1 MNPESSNKISIPDLD
16 YKAIQTEAM
25 GILDNARNGN
35 LRSAMVAY
43 ITTKQR
49 KLPENTTVDNAV
61 DSILK
66 VSNDFASALP
76 KDVTQDDI
84 ENMLRRNIRKLT
96 SQQAVVYL
104 ATLETIF
111 NTLDDAAVS
120 GSMPDAETLKNK
132 FQTKVDV
139 ADNESIDAIRD
150 QISNLAKSIQSDSLK
165 ASVYAA
171 GNNEISE
178 FIKTRD
184 TEMSSETAE
193 QIHNI
198 LLDETR
204 KHELY
209 AATACV
215 CYGMALDGKIEGMSA
230 NQFDA
235 GILTAL
241 VAAGLEK
248 ASVLQQYAS
257 GKIDEKQAAKRL
269 EKIATVLKYILIGV
283 VYVLFFL
290 AVAYAGGT
298 ICALLSPWIAFP
310 FFHHGAF
317 NFGILCGMYFTGHLY
332 KHINNAI
339 ERIWGFLTN
348 ITNKAKQIFSSNKN
362 KTSNR
367 NENAPLHKTST
378 NAVEEEEE
386 DFNENT
392 VKQSVAY

>member
-1 MNPESSNKISIPDLD
+1 MNTEKQNKIAIPNLD
-16 YKAIQTEAM
+16 YKAMQTEVT
-25 GILDNARNGN
+25 GILNNAKNVN
-35 LRSAMVAY
+35 LRSAMAAY
-43 ITTKQR
+43 ITSKQS

-76 KDVTQDDI
+76 NDIKQDDI
-84 ENMLRRNIRKLT
+84 ENMLRLNIRKLT
-96 SQQAVVYL
+96 SKQAVGYL
-104 ATLETIF
+104 ATLETMF
-111 NTLDDAAVS
+111 QTLDEAAVN
-120 GSMPDAETLKNK
+120 GNIPDYETLKNK
-132 FQTKVDV
+132 IQTKVNV

-257 GKIDEKQAAKRL
+257 GKIDEKQAANRL

-317 NFGILCGMYFTGHLY
+317 NFGILCGIYFTGHLY
-332 KHINNAI
+332 KHIDSAI
-339 ERIWGFLTN
+339 ERIWGFLKN
-348 ITNKAKQIFSSNKN
+348 LTNKAKQIFSSNTNKASNHNSPLSKTSINNAKENALNKN
-362 KTSNR
+362 K
-367 NENAPLHKTST
+367 
-378 NAVEEEEE
+378 
-386 DFNENT
+386 